1 MAESVCGAAVVE
13 VVRVVFLRGEGE
25 HPSPVREVT
34 AYYLPDGT
42 FVGEHD
48 PCQ

>member
-1 MAESVCGAAVVE
+1 MAETVRGAAVVE

-25 HPSPVREVT
+25 HP
-34 AYYLPDGT
+34 
-42 FVGEHD
+42 EHD